1 MKKMNLNFNSILFLT
16 GIVAVLFAC
25 GGKKE
30 AATEATAD
38 DMTWAGMDAYHMVMA
53 ESYHPL
59 RDSSNLAPAKANAE
73 ALAAEA
79 EKWAGAPLPERV
91 NNDEMTTRLENI
103 KTASRAFADKVKA
116 GASDEEL
123 SAALTAL
130 HEEFHHIHEAWEGGH
145 DEGHKEHH

>member
-1 MKKMNLNFNSILFLT
+1 MKMILNLRSMVVLAVTLALLT
-16 GIVAVLFAC
+16 SC

-30 AATEATAD
+30 ASTEAAD
-38 DMTWAGMDAYHMVMA
+38 ANTWAGMDAYHMVMA

-59 RDSSNLAPAKANAE
+59 RDSSNLAPAKANAD

-91 NNDEMTTRLENI
+91 NNDEMTTRLENL
-103 KTASRAFADKVKA
+103 KASSRAFADKVKA

-145 DEGHKEHH
+145 GADHKEHH

>member
-1 MKKMNLNFNSILFLT
+1 MKMNFNLRSMVFLA
-16 GIVAVLFAC
+16 GLVAVLMAC

-30 AATEATAD
+30 GSEEAAGD

-59 RDSSNLAPAKANAE
+59 RDSANLAPAKANAE

-79 EKWAGAPLPERV
+79 EKWAAAPLPERV
-91 NNDEMTTRLENI
+91 NNDEMTTRLENV
-103 KTASRAFADKVKA
+103 KAASRAFADKVKA

-130 HEEFHHIHEAWEGGH
+130 HEEFHHVHEAWEGGH
-145 DEGHKEHH
+145 GGDHKEHH